1 MRTDMEST
9 IRKRPPS
16 FSIASI
22 IAVVAGFLS
31 FATGAI
37 LGLIFAAIAILAGLF
52 GIIVALSPSKRGG
65 IVSVLAV
72 VAGLVGVVAAVVKA
86 IMWIF

>member
-1 MRTDMEST
+1 MEAKTTS
-9 IRKRPPS
+9 KRPQS

-22 IAVVAGFLS
+22 IAVIAAILS

-37 LGLIFAAIAILAGLF
+37 LGLVFAGIAILAGLF
-52 GIIVALSPSKRGG
+52 GVVVALSPAKRGG
-65 IVSVLAV
+65 IASIIAV
-72 VAGLVGVVAAVVKA
+72 VAGLIGVVAAVVKA